1 VRDRPCWLQAA
12 RAGQHT
18 PHTERLEANVREL
31 NSFLDAFKYEGGRHH
46 GYTRIFNR
54 GDAEDFDWNKGG
66 RLYGQGEKTYQ
77 QLPEEKRLEMTING
91 EPVAE
96 STLRPA
102 ISPSTTQGSQSRLRA
117 QPILTRVRAG
127 WRASDVDQEG
137 WGPNAWLR
145 RQRKKLRPSTLLL
158 AGVTCQ
164 VNCIEPVSCDFEP
177 RSPPN
182 EEACALPAVANAMAA
197 YSLARRSLSK
207 GAIRPATATVCD
219 GRTIPSSQLA
229 IERTACRAWNTS
241 SLGNL
246 CPRS

>member
-1 VRDRPCWLQAA
+1 MRDRPCWLQAA

-18 PHTERLEANVREL
+18 PHTEHLEANVREL

-96 STLRPA
+96 IDIKASHLTIYHARFAEPLE
-102 ISPSTTQGSQSRLRA
+102 GA

-127 WRASDVDQEG
+127 WRASDVDHDG
-137 WGPNAWLR
+137 WGTNAWLG
-145 RQRKKLRPSTLLL
+145 RQRKKLRPSILLL

-164 VNCIEPVSCDFEP
+164 VNCIKPVSCDFEP

-182 EEACALPAVANAMAA
+182 EEACALPGVANAMAA
-197 YSLARRSLSK
+197 YSLARRSLSE
-207 GAIRPATATVCD
+207 GAIRPAAATVCD
-219 GRTIPSSQLA
+219 GRTIPS
-229 IERTACRAWNTS
+229 ITTCH
-241 SLGNL
+241 
-246 CPRS
+246 